1 MIPLK
6 ILSNVGDLRH
16 LDVSHNGITKVDED
30 ALAAV
35 RNLHFLNI
43 SFNNIREFEPRT
55 FAGLSRDAIQCCRDI
70 HQLFRAPSIKY
81 VLKNHPYCKLD
92 NLLTKTRMYLG

>member
-70 HQLFRAPSIKY
+70 HA
-81 VLKNHPYCKLD
+81 V
-92 NLLTKTRMYLG
+92 G

>member
-1 MIPLK
+1 M
-6 ILSNVGDLRH
+6 GDLRH

-55 FAGLSRDAIQCCRDI
+55 FAGLSRDAIQCC
-70 HQLFRAPSIKY
+70 HEKFS
-81 VLKNHPYCKLD
+81 LD
-92 NLLTKTRMYLG
+92 LIIMER